1 MHVNDGGEE
10 QGWLFKLKKGLER
23 SSGSLT
29 QGLNEL
35 LVKRKLDEQVLEE
48 LEDLLIAADLG
59 VETAANIVSKLM
71 ETRFGK
77 DVDSTEV
84 RTTIAN
90 EISQILEPVAQ
101 PLWANPAHKPHVVLV
116 CGVNGSGHHYRFY
129 IVED

>member
-59 VETAANIVSKLM
+59 VETAANIVS
-71 ETRFGK
+71 
-77 DVDSTEV
+77 
-84 RTTIAN
+84 
-90 EISQILEPVAQ
+90 
-101 PLWANPAHKPHVVLV
+101 
-116 CGVNGSGHHYRFY
+116 
-129 IVED
+129 